1 MISVFS
7 FFFFSYNKM
16 TLKHAKFIA
25 RTVLVK
31 DNNIEQATGI
41 MNRILNREG
50 ILDQYRRM
58 QYHEKA
64 CQVRRR
70 INYERCKAFYNEDM
84 SRKIQFVLRKNRVD
98 PFPGS

>member
-1 MISVFS
+1 
-7 FFFFSYNKM
+7 M

-31 DNNIEQATGI
+31 DNNVDQAVGI
-41 MNRILNREG
+41 LNRILSRED

-58 QYHEKA
+58 QFYEKP

-84 SRKIQFVLRKNRVD
+84 SQKIRLVLRKNRTD
-98 PFPGS
+98 PFPGTN